1 KGKNTDQALPDVLD
15 QEKGYKSA
23 VLHGDDKSFWNRDE
37 IYKQFG
43 VDYFFDS
50 GYYDM
55 DDDQVIGYGL
65 KDKQFFEESMPML
78 DTLNEQDEPCSA
90 DMISLTH
97 HHPYLIDDEDGTLDA
112 ADTVTGS
119 ADRYY

>member
-1 KGKNTDQALPDVLD
+1 AENFTYFENCIHQTEQRKTADTELIMNNSIYRLTQGSAFVTKGKNTYPALPDVLD

-50 GYYDM
+50 GCYDM
-55 DDDQVIGYGL
+55 DDDQVIVYIG
-65 KDKQFFEESMPML
+65 
-78 DTLNEQDEPCSA
+78 
-90 DMISLTH
+90 
-97 HHPYLIDDEDGTLDA
+97 
-112 ADTVTGS
+112 
-119 ADRYY
+119 R